1 MGAAIE
7 TPGIIAAICSTLEAF
22 LPDHEFLENSE
33 VSVTQYGTDIRI
45 EINGFGFYLA
55 LDDPAPAPFDLSL
68 LPAEPFTTQDACR
81 AIDPTRDAVSVK
93 QMARALSEAG
103 YVAEHG
109 RILGSSGRARFWRRA
124 ESKS

>member
-7 TPGIIAAICSTLEAF
+7 TAGVIAAIRSTLEAF
-22 LPDHEFLENSE
+22 LPDHEELEGCDVV
-33 VSVTQYGTDIRI
+33 VSQSGPDIRV

-68 LPAEPFTTQDACR
+68 LPAGPFTTQDACR

-93 QMARALSEAG
+93 QMARALTEAG
-103 YVAEHG
+103 YVAEYG
-109 RILGSSGRARFWRRA
+109 RILGSSARARFWRKPEGR
-124 ESKS
+124 S